1 MDLLVE
7 MELVVSRW
15 DISTLSKSCLRAF
28 SLKKYNLLYSCV
40 SLNRESG
47 VTLDLLVP
55 LELPVPLVPLDL
67 LDPLAS
73 KETEEKL

>member
-1 MDLLVE
+1 M
-7 MELVVSRW
+7 S
-15 DISTLSKSCLRAF
+15 F
-28 SLKKYNLLYSCV
+28 
-40 SLNRESG
+40 NRESV
-47 VTLDLLVP
+47 VTLGLLVP